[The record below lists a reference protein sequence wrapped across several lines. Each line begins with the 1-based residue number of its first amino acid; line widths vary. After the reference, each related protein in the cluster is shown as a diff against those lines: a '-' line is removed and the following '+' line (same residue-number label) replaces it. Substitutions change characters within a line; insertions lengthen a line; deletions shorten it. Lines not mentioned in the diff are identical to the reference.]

1 MNNTAELVC
10 ENKLHFTRRKRTIIC
25 IALISILLAAI
36 LIYGLIINDSM
47 LESNFAEKNVPPSLK
62 HIFGTDWMGRDMFI
76 RTIKGLSISL
86 FTGILASAFST
97 VISVVLG
104 ICAATLGKFADE
116 CIQWLIDYFMGIPHL
131 ILLMLICILMGKGV
145 KGVVIGVAI
154 THWPSLCR
162 VIRAEVMQLRET
174 QYVKLSY
181 KFGKGKIWVAV
192 NHLLPHLLPQFIV
205 GLILL
210 FPHAI
215 LHEASITF
223 LGFGLSPH
231 EPAIGIIL
239 SESMKYLSSG
249 QWWLAFFPGL
259 LLLVIVRL
267 FDILGENI
275 RALLDGQSAN
285 E

>member
-1 MNNTAELVC
+1 MHKPKKLGRSKEIYIPKRKKTAVLIG
-10 ENKLHFTRRKRTIIC
+10 IISLLLSV
-25 IALISILLAAI
+25 ILIS
-36 LIYGLIINDSM
+36 GMFINESM
-47 LESNFAEKNVPPSLK
+47 LITNFSEKNMSPTFK
-62 HIFGTDWMGRDMFI
+62 HLFGTDWLGRDMFI

-86 FTGILASAFST
+86 VTGILASAFST
-97 VISVVLG
+97 VISVILG

-131 ILLMLICILMGKGV
+131 ILLMLICILLGKGV

-162 VIRAEVMQLRET
+162 VIRAEVMQLKET

-181 KFGKGKIWVAV
+181 KFGKGKMWVAV

-231 EPAIGIIL
+231 EPAVGIIL
-239 SESMKYLSSG
+239 SESMKYLASG

-259 LLLVIVRL
+259 SLLILVRL

-275 RALLDGQSAN
+275 RAMFDVQSAN

>member
-1 MNNTAELVC
+1 MNSITIFGSSRKKYL
-10 ENKLHFTRRKRTIIC
+10 TRRKRTIIC
-25 IALISILLAAI
+25 TIVILILLSAI
-36 LIYGLIINDSM
+36 LISGSIINESM
-47 LESNFAEKNVPPSLK
+47 LGTNFVEKNMPPSLK
-62 HIFGTDWMGRDMFI
+62 HLFGTDWLGRDMFI

-97 VISVVLG
+97 VISLILG
-104 ICAATLGKFADE
+104 ICAATLGKFADD

-131 ILLMLICILMGKGV
+131 ILLMLICILLGKGV

-162 VIRAEVMQLRET
+162 VIRAEVMQLRQT

-181 KFGKGKIWVAV
+181 KFGKGKVWVAV
-192 NHLLPHLLPQFIV
+192 NHLIPHLLPQFIV

-231 EPAIGIIL
+231 EPAVGIIL
-239 SESMKYLSSG
+239 SESMKYLTSG

-259 LLLVIVRL
+259 SLLIIVRL
-267 FDILGENI
+267 FDILGGNI
-275 RALLDGQSAN
+275 RAILDGQSAN

>member
-1 MNNTAELVC
+1 MNSAEVFGTEKHIHL
-10 ENKLHFTRRKRTIIC
+10 TRRKKTIFYVVAIC
-25 IALISILLAAI
+25 ILLSAI
-36 LIYGLIINDSM
+36 LIYGSFINESM
-47 LESNFAEKNVPPSLK
+47 LSTNFSEKNMSPSLK
-62 HIFGTDWMGRDMFI
+62 HLFGTDWLGRDMFI

-104 ICAATLGKFADE
+104 ICAATLGKFADD
-116 CIQWLIDYFMGIPHL
+116 CIEWLIDYFMGIPHL
-131 ILLMLICILMGKGV
+131 ILLMLICILLGKGV

-181 KFGKGKIWVAV
+181 KFGRGKIWVAI
-192 NHLLPHLLPQFIV
+192 NHLIPHLLPQFIV

-231 EPAIGIIL
+231 EPAVGIIL

-259 LLLVIVRL
+259 SLLVLVRL

-275 RALLDGQSAN
+275 RSLLDGQSAN

>member
-1 MNNTAELVC
+1 MNSTAILGSSR
-10 ENKLHFTRRKRTIIC
+10 KKYLTRRKSTIIC
-25 IALISILLAAI
+25 IIAI
-36 LIYGLIINDSM
+36 LILLSAILISGFIINESM
-47 LESNFAEKNVPPSLK
+47 LGTNFSEKNMPPSLN
-62 HIFGTDWMGRDMFI
+62 HLFGTDWLGRDMFI

-97 VISVVLG
+97 IISLILG
-104 ICAATLGKFADE
+104 ICAATLGKFADD

-131 ILLMLICILMGKGV
+131 ILLMLICILLGKGV

-162 VIRAEVMQLRET
+162 VIRAEVMQLRQT

-181 KFGKGKIWVAV
+181 KFGRGKVWGAV
-192 NHLLPHLLPQFIV
+192 NHLIPHLLPQFIV

-231 EPAIGIIL
+231 EPAVGIIL
-239 SESMKYLSSG
+239 SESMKYLTSG

-259 LLLVIVRL
+259 SLLILVRL
-267 FDILGENI
+267 FDILGGNI
-275 RALLDGQSAN
+275 RAILDGQSAN